1 MKATVAKSTQHCT
14 DILILGAGPAGCAAA
29 IRARQAGLCVSMFD
43 INPQPKVAPGE
54 TLHPGIEPI
63 LKQLGILDDIL
74 RAGFQRHLGIWIER
88 GGQRYFSA
96 YGEDEDGPWRGFQVD
111 RQIFHQIL
119 QRAAIDAGATLIRNA
134 GPDAVLMV
142 GGRVMGV
149 VVDDRHARANWT
161 LDATGRSAWLA
172 RKLGFPVIR
181 RSLPLGVRFGWGNHD
196 WRNLDGQPSFMFRD
210 DGWDWQAPL
219 GHKRVAWVKLR
230 IGEKNMR
237 PAGIDLAWRFNPQCA
252 GPGFFLLGDTAATL
266 DPTSSHGVLRA
277 LMSGILSGYLMECC
291 VHRSASEIKIAS
303 IYRAWLR
310 SSFEHDEKRLRQL
323 YADSPAGERFG
334 RYLFQDKEGCVRRR
348 SVSQTNS
355 PNHLLPEANGD
366 IHVSI
371 HGPGWGQLP

>member
-1 MKATVAKSTQHCT
+1 
-14 DILILGAGPAGCAAA
+14 
-29 IRARQAGLCVSMFD
+29 
-43 INPQPKVAPGE
+43 
-54 TLHPGIEPI
+54 
-63 LKQLGILDDIL
+63 
-74 RAGFQRHLGIWIER
+74 
-88 GGQRYFSA
+88 
-96 YGEDEDGPWRGFQVD
+96 
-111 RQIFHQIL
+111 
-119 QRAAIDAGATLIRNA
+119 
-134 GPDAVLMV
+134 
-142 GGRVMGV
+142 MGV
-149 VVDDRHARANWT
+149 VVDDRHVRATWT
-161 LDATGRSAWLA
+161 LDATGRSARLA
-172 RKLGFPVIR
+172 RKLGLPVIR
-181 RSLPLGVRFGWGNHD
+181 RSLPLGVRFGWDNRD
-196 WRNLDGQPSFMFRD
+196 WRNLDDQPSFIFRD

-219 GHKRVAWVKLR
+219 GRKRVAWVKLR

-291 VHRSASEIKIAS
+291 VHRSASETKIAS

-371 HGPGWGQLP
+371 HGPGWAQLP